1 VITDPVAATG
11 LILAVGILA
20 QWLGWRLRI
29 PAIVFLLGS
38 GVVLGPA
45 LGWLDPD
52 ATYGDLLFPAVSIAV
67 AVILFEG
74 ALHLGSAGIHA
85 GAVVGRL
92 LTVGALITLVGGAIA
107 AELLLGV
114 ERELAWLLAAVLV
127 VTGPTVIGP
136 LVRSIGLRGRAG
148 RILQAEGIL
157 IDPLGAVLVVLLF
170 EALFEPGHHSVP
182 VTLLILV
189 VTGLGFGL
197 ATAGLLTLVL
207 GRFLV
212 PDHLQ
217 SITTLTAVIA
227 AFAASEQ
234 VQPESGLL
242 TVTVA
247 GVALGRQRWARVKDV
262 LAFNETL
269 GAIFISGV
277 FVVLGARIT
286 ASTFSAIGVE
296 MLLFLVVMVVLV
308 RPLAVLASTLGSQ
321 LARNER
327 IFLAATAPRGI
338 VAAAIASLFS
348 LRLGDGGTAQGQVLV
363 TATFT
368 VITGTVV
375 LSGFGAL
382 PLARR
387 LGLVE
392 RGEGPIVVVGAG
404 PFPRALAETL
414 CGIGV
419 EMTLIATDEDDRRA
433 AKMAGLR
440 HTSGSVLEPAT
451 WERAALDSA
460 SSLLALDRTDEINTV
475 AARHAVEV
483 LGRRTTFQATTD
495 PERRSTVAP
504 VDVVGQPL
512 FDAEVTAAEL
522 DLLVL
527 DGWEVR
533 TTPFTP
539 SFSWREFR
547 RVHPEAIPLAVVRD
561 GRVRWLVRSH
571 RIPIS
576 AGDTV
581 ISLRPPEPRGDDGT
595 RDAAVDDGVVADDQG
610 QAPATQG
617 ARGRL

>member
-1 VITDPVAATG
+1 MITDPVAATG

-20 QWLGWRLRI
+20 QWVGWRLRI

-74 ALHLGSAGIHA
+74 SLHLGSAGIHA

-92 LTVGALITLVGGAIA
+92 LTIGAAISLVGGAIA

-136 LVRSIGLRGRAG
+136 LVRSVGLRGRTG

-157 IDPLGAVLVVLLF
+157 IDPIGAVLTVLLF
-170 EALFEPGHHSVP
+170 EALYEPGHHSVP
-182 VTLLILV
+182 VTLLLV
-189 VTGLGFGL
+189 IVTGLGFGL
-197 ATAGLLTLVL
+197 AAAGLLTVVL

-217 SITTLTAVIA
+217 SITTLTTVIA

-247 GVALGRQRWARVKDV
+247 GVALGHQRWARVKDV

-286 ASTFSAIGVE
+286 ASTFADIGLPTLVF
-296 MLLFLVVMVVLV
+296 LLVMVAVV
-308 RPLAVLASTLGSQ
+308 RPLGVLASTFGSQ
-321 LARNER
+321 LSRNER
-327 IFLAATAPRGI
+327 VFLAATAPRGI

-348 LRLGDGGTAQGQVLV
+348 LRLAEAGNGQGQILV

-392 RGEGPIVVVGAG
+392 RGVGPIVVVGAG
-404 PFPRALAETL
+404 PFPRALADTL
-414 CGIGV
+414 RGMDV
-419 EMTLIATDEDDRRA
+419 ESMLIATDEEDRRA

-451 WERAALDSA
+451 WERAELAGA
-460 SSLLALDRTDEINTV
+460 SSLLALDRTDEVNTV
-475 AARHAVEV
+475 AARHAVDV

-512 FDAEVTAAEL
+512 FGAEVTAAEL
-522 DLLVL
+522 DALVSQ
-527 DGWEVR
+527 GWEVR

-539 SFSWREFR
+539 AFSWREFR

-571 RIPIS
+571 RIPVG

-581 ISLRPPEPRGDDGT
+581 VSLRPPDPTHSPSSDDGE
-595 RDAAVDDGVVADDQG
+595 RDDAAGRVEGRAS
-610 QAPATQG
+610 ATPG
-617 ARGRL
+617 PR